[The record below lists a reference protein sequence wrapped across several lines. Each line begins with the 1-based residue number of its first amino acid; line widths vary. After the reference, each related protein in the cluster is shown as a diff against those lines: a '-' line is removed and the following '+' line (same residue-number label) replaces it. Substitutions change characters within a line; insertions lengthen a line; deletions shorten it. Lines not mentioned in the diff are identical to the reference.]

1 MLISD
6 SLQPST
12 DQTPDTSRHGSVTTG
27 VSPSLRSCQDAGRLG
42 VGVGEG
48 VLLLLFS
55 RLQTPTPLQI
65 FITVTAL
72 EDPKLTHP
80 RAL

>member
-6 SLQPST
+6 SLQPSS
-12 DQTPDTSRHGSVTTG
+12 DQTRHISSRECHHRSLPLTLQLPGCRKTG
-27 VSPSLRSCQDAGRLG
+27 VGMG
-42 VGVGEG
+42 GG
-48 VLLLLFS
+48 VLPLLFS
-55 RLQTPTPLQI
+55 CLQTPTPLQML
-65 FITVTAL
+65 ITATAL